1 MQLDFRARLVGV
13 VGVTALALAVI
24 FATSSV
30 LSARVERQLDFIQQ
44 RYLPKLELEPQLE
57 SRLEHLARAFQDAV
71 AARDVDAVE
80 ATRQERDAFLAT
92 LSAASD
98 AVDPA
103 DADALRGALSEY
115 CARAHDLSLRMI
127 RGETG
132 EALPDAIAAMQVSQA
147 RTAALIQQTA
157 ALDRRD
163 MANAFKAALRAEG
176 AARRAMVGVGLFCF
190 IAVLTLSIGLG
201 RGLVR
206 SLSVVTEGFGRF
218 GRGDFSQPIP
228 TTSRDA
234 LGDLARDANAM
245 AADLDRL
252 VTERRQAEV
261 ALAASNRELEAFSY
275 SVAHDLRAPLRAI
288 NGFSG
293 ALSDDYGSALNAEA
307 LGYLARITA
316 ATQRMGDLIDA
327 LLGLSRVARG
337 EFRREEVD
345 LSRLAETVAKQLQ
358 AANAGR
364 VVDFQTDKGVV
375 GQGDASLLR
384 IVLENLMG
392 NAWKFTGKTAGATVT
407 FGVEENEGARVYYV
421 RDNGAGFDMAYAAKL
436 FAPFQRLHT
445 DKDFAGT
452 GIGLA
457 TVQRIV
463 QRHGG
468 RIWAEG
474 LVGGGATFRFT
485 LESAEGGQ
493 GS

>member
-1 MQLDFRARLVGV
+1 MRLDFRARLVGV
-13 VGVTALALAVI
+13 VGVTAVALAVI

-44 RYLPKLELEPQLE
+44 RYVPKLELEPRLE

-71 AARDVDAVE
+71 AAHDVDALE
-80 ATRQERDAFLAT
+80 ATREDRDALLAS
-92 LSAASD
+92 LADAGD
-98 AVDPA
+98 AVDPT
-103 DADALRGALSEY
+103 DAEALRGALRDY
-115 CARAHDLSLRMI
+115 WTRADDLSRRLI
-127 RGETG
+127 AGETG
-132 EALPDAIAAMQVSQA
+132 EALPDAIAAMQASQA
-147 RTAALIQQTA
+147 RTVALIKRTA
-157 ALDRRD
+157 AIDQAD
-163 MANAFKAALRAEG
+163 MAEAFRGASRAE
-176 AARRAMVGVGLFCF
+176 ATARRTMVGVGLLCF
-190 IAVLTLSIGLG
+190 VAVLTLSMGLG

-206 SLSVVTEGFGRF
+206 SLSAVTEGFGRF

-245 AADLDRL
+245 AASLDRL

-293 ALSDDYGSALNAEA
+293 ALCEDYGKALDAEA
-307 LGYLARITA
+307 LGYLSRITA
-316 ATQRMGDLIDA
+316 ATHRMGDLIDA

-337 EFRREEVD
+337 EFRRELVD
-345 LSRLAETVAKQLQ
+345 LSRLAEGVGKQLQ
-358 AANAGR
+358 AANADR
-364 VVDFQTDKGVV
+364 AVDFRSDKGVV
-375 GQGDASLLR
+375 AQGDAALLR
-384 IVLENLMG
+384 IVLENLIG
-392 NAWKFTGKTAGATVT
+392 NAWKFTGKTEGAAIA
-407 FGVEENEGARVYYV
+407 FGVEQKEGARVYYV

-445 DKDFAGT
+445 DRDFAGT

-468 RIWAEG
+468 RIWADG
-474 LVGGGATFRFT
+474 VVGRGAMFRFT
-485 LESAEGGQ
+485 LESAEDGVD
-493 GS
+493 S